1 MKSRTLDK
9 NLLYYHIEWILMHP
23 RFGFLMIALVAL
35 SFTHEPWLAAI
46 LFTIFVVEI
55 GARIAIML
63 HKTRTNPYRTSLN
76 RKIDG
81 LFLVLDI
88 IGVASLLITIF
99 DIPFQAEDAALVRI
113 LRAVYLLR
121 TLRIFR
127 YFDLESAMYSP
138 TYGMFT
144 SLIIMVS
151 FFATDTLMW
160 IIIIFFAVEL
170 ALRYLIMRNMNFETR
185 KERILE
191 WFFWWLDIIATIVMI
206 PAFAIIPYGG
216 ALRMMRLVRL
226 LRPWLVI
233 IRNLKDV
240 MREGQFMQEINLIV
254 LVLAV
259 ISIAGGI
266 FGKFLL
272 PGFDFTQDGSVT
284 PQDDSMI
291 ARIWFAFRL
300 FTDPGNSVAYP
311 DNASIAI
318 FSIVAVVIGVFIFAF
333 FIGIG
338 ASIVSDLMTKLR
350 NERLAVTRHMVM
362 IGWSDIAP
370 YIITHLRLVSERSFS
385 KLKLV
390 LLQENDEISSTLLEE
405 KWVSYRTG
413 NSKQIEDLNRVN
425 LSAARQALVLIPDDK
440 STAETLSES
449 FFSLL
454 AIRKMHPDIYLSIAI
469 PSMSESRVSEHQHML
484 QVGWDNQGVY
494 DKPTVILSAA
504 DFRANAF
511 KNILQYSDFDQVVSR
526 LMIPER
532 TEESAMQVCEWA
544 AEIRH
549 QHGET
554 LLFTPDGQHRSNI
567 IQAAKSLLKRGVI
580 LLAVIDDNWQIQPLY
595 QLPTAEKTVI
605 KAVVGIAIN
614 ENALHGELHYV
625 LHHPETSPHKPTET
639 FQLSLNR
646 PATELRLLITGWVDS
661 LPLLLKRLMPDYQH
675 IEVVLLDNLPEA
687 KLMDEKNYLQRRL
700 NEKIGGNKVS
710 VTVQAWDFSNMEVL
724 RDYVKT
730 FTHIILSQPQ
740 ASEQE
745 PYTVISTMLSHI
757 ISMIHTEQSRPKIYP
772 VLSDRNQA
780 RLLQEELD
788 RFTLPTEVHLVVP
801 DEFYGAYVAH
811 TSFHMYTAENNEVY
825 QMKRVLRHV
834 IHDLMSEDGSN
845 DALELYTMAVHQK
858 LPDEPEAL
866 YASLLEQGFIWIGY
880 RLNHAFSWD
889 DPMQNMIRTVFPRE
903 GDFHC
908 LRQHQIIINPFG
920 NPISKRSWEYNR
932 DDIAELIVIG
942 ENITAN
948 TEKSS
953 TSNK

>member
-1 MKSRTLDK
+1 MNSILKDK

-23 RFGFLMIALVAL
+23 RFGFLMIGLVAL
-35 SFTHEPWLAAI
+35 SFTHEPWLAVI
-46 LFTIFVVEI
+46 LFTIFVFEI
-55 GARIAIML
+55 GARIAIMV

-81 LFLVLDI
+81 LFLILDI

-99 DIPFQAEDAALVRI
+99 EIPFQAEDAALVRM

-121 TLRIFR
+121 TLRVFR

-160 IIIIFFAVEL
+160 VIIIFFAVEL
-170 ALRYLIMRNMNFETR
+170 SLRYLIMRNMNYETR
-185 KERILE
+185 KEKIME
-191 WFFWWLDIIATIVMI
+191 WFFWWLDVIATIVMI

-272 PGFDFTQDGSVT
+272 PGFDFTQDGNIT

-291 ARIWFAFRL
+291 ARIWFSFRL

-370 YIITHLRLVSERSFS
+370 YIITHLRLASERSFS
-385 KLKLV
+385 RLKLV
-390 LLQENDEISSTLLEE
+390 LLQESEQLPDILLEE
-405 KWVSYRTG
+405 KWVTYRTG
-413 NSKQIEDLNRVN
+413 DSKYIEDLNRVN
-425 LSAARQALVLIPDDK
+425 LSAARQALILVPDDK
-440 STAETLSES
+440 NTSEALSES

-454 AIRKMHPDIYLSIAI
+454 AIRKMHPDIYLSIAL
-469 PSMSESRVSEHQHML
+469 PGMSEPRIAEHKHML
-484 QVGWDNQGVY
+484 QVGWDNQGEY

-532 TEESAMQVCEWA
+532 TEESAMQVCEWS

-549 QHGET
+549 HQGET
-554 LLFTPDGQHRSNI
+554 LLFTPDGQHNSNI
-567 IQAAKSLLKRGVI
+567 IQAAQDLLKRGVI
-580 LLAVIDDNWQIQPLY
+580 LLAIIDDNWQIQPLY
-595 QLPTAEKTVI
+595 QLPTAEKTII

-625 LHHPETSPHKPTET
+625 LHHPEVSPNKPVET
-639 FQLSLNR
+639 FHLSLHR
-646 PATELRLLITGWVDS
+646 PATKLRLLITGWVDS

-675 IEVVLLDNLPEA
+675 IEVVLLDNLPENE
-687 KLMDEKNYLQRRL
+687 LIDEQTYLERRL
-700 NEKIGGNKVS
+700 NEESDAKKVS
-710 VTVQAWDFSNMEVL
+710 VSVQAWDFSDMEVL

-745 PYTVISTMLSHI
+745 PYTVISTILSHM
-757 ISMIHTEQSRPKIYP
+757 ISMIHTEQSQPKIYP

-801 DEFYGAYVAH
+801 NEFYGAYVAH
-811 TSFHMYTAENNEVY
+811 TSFHMYTAENDDVY

-845 DALELYTMAVHQK
+845 DALELYTMDVHQT
-858 LPDEPEAL
+858 LPNEPEAL
-866 YASLLEQGFIWIGY
+866 YASLLDQGFIWIGY

-889 DPMQNMIRTVFPRE
+889 DPVQNMIRTVFPRE

-920 NPISKRSWEYNR
+920 NPISRRSWEHNR

-942 ENITAN
+942 ENISPD
-948 TEKSS
+948 TEESS
-953 TSNK
+953 T

>member
-1 MKSRTLDK
+1 MNSILKDKS
-9 NLLYYHIEWILMHP
+9 LLYYHIEWILMHP
-23 RFGFLMIALVAL
+23 RFGFLMIGLVAL

-46 LFTIFVVEI
+46 LFTIFVFEI
-55 GARIAIML
+55 GARIAIMV

-81 LFLVLDI
+81 LFLILDI

-99 DIPFQAEDAALVRI
+99 EIPFQAEDAALVRM

-121 TLRIFR
+121 TLRVFR

-160 IIIIFFAVEL
+160 VIIIFFAVEL
-170 ALRYLIMRNMNFETR
+170 SLRYLIMRNMNYETR
-185 KERILE
+185 KEKIME
-191 WFFWWLDIIATIVMI
+191 WFFWWLDVIATIVMI

-272 PGFDFTQDGSVT
+272 PGFDFTQDGNIT

-291 ARIWFAFRL
+291 ARIWFSFRL

-370 YIITHLRLVSERSFS
+370 YIITHLRLASERSFS
-385 KLKLV
+385 RLKLV
-390 LLQENDEISSTLLEE
+390 LLREDEQLPDILLEE
-405 KWVSYRTG
+405 KWVTYRTG
-413 NSKQIEDLNRVN
+413 DSKHIEDLNRVN
-425 LSAARQALVLIPDDK
+425 LSAARQALILVPDDK
-440 STAETLSES
+440 NTSEALSES

-454 AIRKMHPDIYLSIAI
+454 AIRKMHPDIYLSIAL
-469 PSMSESRVSEHQHML
+469 PGMSEPRIAEHKHML
-484 QVGWDNQGVY
+484 QVGWDNQGEY

-532 TEESAMQVCEWA
+532 TEESAMQVCEWPA
-544 AEIRH
+544 KIQH

-554 LLFTPDGQHRSNI
+554 LLFTPDGQHSSNI
-567 IQAAKSLLKRGVI
+567 IQAAQDLLKRGVI
-580 LLAVIDDNWQIQPLY
+580 LLAIIDDNWQIQPIY
-595 QLPTAEKTVI
+595 QLPSTERTTI

-625 LHHPETSPHKPTET
+625 LHHPKVSSNKPTEK
-639 FQLSLNR
+639 FHLSLHR
-646 PATELRLLITGWVDS
+646 PATNLRLLITGWVDS

-675 IEVVLLDNLPEA
+675 IEVVLLDNLPETE
-687 KLMDEKNYLQRRL
+687 LVDEQAYLQRRL
-700 NEKIGGNKVS
+700 NEESGAEKVYVS
-710 VTVQAWDFSNMEVL
+710 VQAWDFSDMEVL
-724 RDYVKT
+724 RDYIKT

-745 PYTVISTMLSHI
+745 PYTVISTMLSHM
-757 ISMIHTEQSRPKIYP
+757 ISMIHTEQSQPKIYP

-811 TSFHMYTAENNEVY
+811 TSFHMYTAENDDVY

-845 DALELYTMAVHQK
+845 DALELYTMDVHET
-858 LPDEPEAL
+858 LPDSPEAL

-880 RLNHAFSWD
+880 RLNNPFFWD
-889 DPMQNMIRTVFPRE
+889 DPVQNMIRSAFPRE

-920 NPISKRSWEYNR
+920 NPISRRSWEHNR

-942 ENITAN
+942 ENITTDA
-948 TEKSS
+948 EKNSA
-953 TSNK
+953 

>member
-1 MKSRTLDK
+1 MNSILKDK

-23 RFGFLMIALVAL
+23 RFGFLMIGLVAL
-35 SFTHEPWLAAI
+35 SFTHEPWLAVI
-46 LFTIFVVEI
+46 LFTIFVFEI
-55 GARIAIML
+55 GARIAIMV

-81 LFLVLDI
+81 LFLILDI

-99 DIPFQAEDAALVRI
+99 EIPFQAEDAALVRM

-121 TLRIFR
+121 TLRVFR

-160 IIIIFFAVEL
+160 VIIIFFAVEL
-170 ALRYLIMRNMNFETR
+170 SLRYLIMRNMNYETR
-185 KERILE
+185 KEKIME
-191 WFFWWLDIIATIVMI
+191 WFFWWLDVIATIVMI

-272 PGFDFTQDGSVT
+272 PGFDFTQDGNIT

-291 ARIWFAFRL
+291 ARIWFSFRL

-370 YIITHLRLVSERSFS
+370 YIITHLRLASERSFS
-385 KLKLV
+385 RLKLV
-390 LLQENDEISSTLLEE
+390 LLQESEQLPDILLEE
-405 KWVSYRTG
+405 KWVTYRTG
-413 NSKQIEDLNRVN
+413 DSKYIEDLNRVN
-425 LSAARQALVLIPDDK
+425 LSAARQALILVPDDK
-440 STAETLSES
+440 NTSEALSES

-454 AIRKMHPDIYLSIAI
+454 AIRKMHPDIYLSIAL
-469 PSMSESRVSEHQHML
+469 PGMSEPRIAEHKHML
-484 QVGWDNQGVY
+484 QVGWDNQGEY

-532 TEESAMQVCEWA
+532 TEESAMQVCEWP

-549 QHGET
+549 HQGET
-554 LLFTPDGQHRSNI
+554 LLFTPDGQHNSNI
-567 IQAAKSLLKRGVI
+567 IQAAQDLLKRGVI
-580 LLAVIDDNWQIQPLY
+580 LLAIIDDNWQIQPLY
-595 QLPTAEKTVI
+595 QLPTAEKTII

-625 LHHPETSPHKPTET
+625 LHHPKVSPNKPVET
-639 FQLSLNR
+639 FHLSLHR
-646 PATELRLLITGWVDS
+646 PATKLRLLITGWVDS

-675 IEVVLLDNLPEA
+675 IEVVLLDNLPENE
-687 KLMDEKNYLQRRL
+687 LIDEQTYLERRL
-700 NEKIGGNKVS
+700 NEVSDAKKVS
-710 VTVQAWDFSNMEVL
+710 VSVQAWDFSDMEVL

-745 PYTVISTMLSHI
+745 PYTVISTILSHM
-757 ISMIHTEQSRPKIYP
+757 ISMIHTEQSQPKIYP

-801 DEFYGAYVAH
+801 NEFYGAYVAH
-811 TSFHMYTAENNEVY
+811 TSFHMYTAENNDVY

-845 DALELYTMAVHQK
+845 DALELYTMDVHQT
-858 LPDEPEAL
+858 LPNEPEAL
-866 YASLLEQGFIWIGY
+866 YASLLDQGFIWIGY
-880 RLNHAFSWD
+880 RLNHAFSWN
-889 DPMQNMIRTVFPRE
+889 DPVQNMIRTVFPRE

-920 NPISKRSWEYNR
+920 NPISRRSWEFNR

-942 ENITAN
+942 ENISPD
-948 TEKSS
+948 TEESS
-953 TSNK
+953 T

>member
-1 MKSRTLDK
+1 MKSMKLDK

-23 RFGFLMIALVAL
+23 RFGFLMIGLVAL

-46 LFTIFVVEI
+46 LFSVFVVEI
-55 GARIAIML
+55 GARIAIMV

-76 RKIDG
+76 RKIDA
-81 LFLVLDI
+81 LFLILDI

-99 DIPFQAEDAALVRI
+99 DIPFQAEDAALVRV

-121 TLRIFR
+121 TLRVFR

-144 SLIIMVS
+144 SLIIMIS
-151 FFATDTLMW
+151 FFATHTLMW
-160 IIIIFFAVEL
+160 VIIIFFAVEL
-170 ALRYLIMRNMNFETR
+170 SLRYLVMRNMSFETR
-185 KERILE
+185 KEKNME
-191 WFFWWLDIIATIVMI
+191 WIFWWLDVIATIVMI

-272 PGFDFTQDGSVT
+272 PGFDFTQDGNVT

-291 ARIWFAFRL
+291 ARIWFSFRL

-311 DNASIAI
+311 DNPSIAI

-362 IGWSDIAP
+362 IGWSDVAP
-370 YIITHLRLVSERSFS
+370 YIISHLRLVSERSFS
-385 KLKLV
+385 RLKLV
-390 LLQENDEISSTLLEE
+390 LLQEGEDISSTLLEE
-405 KWVSYRTG
+405 KWVTYRTG
-413 NSKQIEDLNRVN
+413 NSKHIEDLKRVN
-425 LSAARQALVLIPDDK
+425 LSAARQALILIPDDK
-440 STAETLSES
+440 NTAESLSES

-454 AIRKMHPDIYLSIAI
+454 AVRKMNPDIYLSIAM
-469 PSMSESRVSEHQHML
+469 PGMSEARVPEHQHML
-484 QVGWDNQGVY
+484 QVGWDNQGRY

-532 TEESAMQVCEWA
+532 TEESAMQVCEWPA
-544 AEIRH
+544 KI
-549 QHGET
+549 QHNNGQT
-554 LLFTPDGQHRSNI
+554 RLFTPDGQHSSHI
-567 IQAAKSLLKRGVI
+567 VQAAKGLLTRGVI
-580 LLAVIDDNWQIQPLY
+580 LLAIIDENWEIQPIY
-595 QLPTAEKTVI
+595 QLPTAQETII

-625 LHHPETSPHKPTET
+625 LHQPDTQALEITES
-639 FQLSLNR
+639 FDVRLHR
-646 PATELRLLITGWVDS
+646 PATSLRLLITGWVDS

-675 IEVVLLDNLPEA
+675 IEVVLLDNLPESELISEQA
-687 KLMDEKNYLQRRL
+687 YLKRRL
-700 NEKIGGNKVS
+700 SEQSGSNIISVS
-710 VTVQAWDFSNMEVL
+710 VQAWDFSNMEVL
-724 RDYVKT
+724 RDFVKT
-730 FTHIILSQPQ
+730 FTHIILSQPR

-757 ISMIHTEQSRPKIYP
+757 ISMVHTEQSQPKIYP
-772 VLSDRNQA
+772 LLSDRNQA
-780 RLLQEELD
+780 RMLQDELD
-788 RFTLPTEVHLVVP
+788 SFTLPTEVHLVVP

-811 TSFHMYTAENNEVY
+811 TSFHMYTAESSEVY

-834 IHDLMSEDGSN
+834 IHDLMAEDGSN
-845 DALELYTMAVHQK
+845 DALELYTMGVHQT
-858 LPDEPEAL
+858 LPDEPEVL

-880 RLNHAFSWD
+880 RLNHAFTWS
-889 DPMQNMIRTVFPRE
+889 DPIQNMIRTVFPRE

-920 NPISKRSWEYNR
+920 NPISKCSWEHNR

-942 ENITAN
+942 ANITPDA
-948 TEKSS
+948 EKSS
-953 TSNK
+953 T